1 MHKSKSPINLH
12 LPWVIPARGVTDI
25 VFREPILILPPVETN
40 PCITNVLQF
49 LNSCLASVC

>member
-25 VFREPILILPPVETN
+25 VFREPILILPPVKTKHLHIIAFQFQIG
-40 PCITNVLQF
+40 CIG
-49 LNSCLASVC
+49 